1 MIDAGELSERL
12 ELLELRETESGT
24 WEWVGIGRL
33 WAQVEVDGGNNLF
46 SSKNLFSS
54 IGIGARNA
62 KLVLRTR
69 PLTLHQALRWKEQHL
84 FLTGITKLDRMHLSV
99 QAALVEPV
107 GCLATRTEDT
117 VGEAGRP
124 TTAETMR
131 LTFPGVLTEKYARYE
146 REETHAEG
154 ETGYVLVT
162 PKAIALKTGDLVTVQ
177 EGPGKDVYHVT
188 VCHVLDPYKNEYE
201 IACRGDV

>member
-1 MIDAGELSERL
+1 MIDAGDLSERL
-12 ELLELRETESGT
+12 ELLELRETEAGT

-33 WAQVEVDGGNNLF
+33 WAQVEVDGG
-46 SSKNLFSS
+46 KNLFSS
-54 IGIGARNA
+54 VGIGARNA

-162 PKAIALKTGDLVTVQ
+162 PKAITLKAGDLVTVQ

-188 VCHVLDPYKNEYE
+188 ARHVLDPYKNEYE
-201 IACRGDV
+201 VACRGDV

>member
-1 MIDAGELSERL
+1 MEVFPMIDAGDLSERL
-12 ELLELRETESGT
+12 ELLELRETEAGT

-33 WAQVEVDGGNNLF
+33 WAQVEVDGG
-46 SSKNLFSS
+46 KNLFSS

-154 ETGYVLVT
+154 ESSYVLVT
-162 PKAIALKTGDLVTVQ
+162 PKAITLKAGDLVTVR

>member
-1 MIDAGELSERL
+1 MIDAGDLSERL
-12 ELLELRETESGT
+12 ELLELRETEAGT

-33 WAQVEVDGGNNLF
+33 WAQVEVDGG
-46 SSKNLFSS
+46 KNLFSS

-69 PLTLHQALRWKEQHL
+69 PLTLHQALRWKKQYL
-84 FLTGITKLDRMHLSV
+84 FLTSVTKLDRLHLQV

-107 GCLATRTEDT
+107 ACLATRTEDT

-124 TTAETMR
+124 TPSETMR
-131 LTFPGVLTEKYARYE
+131 VSFPGVLTEKYARYE

-162 PKAIALKTGDLVTVQ
+162 PKAIALNAGDLVTVQ

>member
-54 IGIGARNA
+54 VGIGARNA

-124 TTAETMR
+124 TPAETMR

-162 PKAIALKTGDLVTVQ
+162 PKAITLKAGDLVTVR